1 MHSEGNLSAVKK
13 LDFEEIQS
21 LLKDELATVERSLKE
36 HAGSSVAVIPI
47 ISGYLSNGGGKRLRP
62 ILVLITARL
71 CGYNEGGGDIT
82 HSTVVEYIHAATLL
96 HDDVVDEADI
106 RRGIPSANAKW
117 GNEYSVLVGDFLF
130 AKSFSLMADHSPP
143 GVVQAISEATKFL
156 AEGEILELVHSADI
170 DLTEKEYLNLIFRK
184 TGALIKACCQVG
196 GLLGGIRG
204 EVTGRQ
210 MAALETYGENIGI
223 AFQIID
229 DLLDFTADEK
239 TLGKPV
245 GQDLIEGHVTLPVI
259 HAFANADEKEK
270 IFIAETVKSR
280 ELSARRIGSIIEL
293 IGKYDS
299 ISYCKKM
306 AENHIDKAVGELD
319 CFPPNEYLDALKG
332 LADYIINRE
341 M

>member
-1 MHSEGNLSAVKK
+1 VHSEGNLSSVKK
-13 LDFEEIQS
+13 LGFEEIQS
-21 LLKDELATVERSLKE
+21 LLKDELETVEHSLKK
-36 HAGSSVAVIPI
+36 HARSSVAVIPI

-62 ILVLITARL
+62 ILVLTTARL
-71 CGYNEGGGDIT
+71 CGYSGEDDIT
-82 HSTVVEYIHAATLL
+82 HSAVVEYIHAATLL
-96 HDDVVDEADI
+96 HDDVVDEADV

-143 GVVQAISEATKFL
+143 GVVQAISEATRFL

-170 DLTEKEYLNLIFRK
+170 DLTEKDYLNLIFRK

-196 GLLGGIRG
+196 GLLGGTCG

-259 HAFANADEKEK
+259 HAFANADETERK
-270 IFIAETVKSR
+270 FMTETVKSR
-280 ELSARRIGSIIEL
+280 ELTARRIGSIIEL
-293 IGKYDS
+293 INKYDS
-299 ISYCKKM
+299 ISYGNSM
-306 AENHIDKAVGELD
+306 AENYINKAVGELD